1 MAGLLRS
8 RLRTACL
15 VLLSL
20 TAAMPASSLTQQP
33 TGAVSGT
40 VRWIDGVASAGA
52 TVTAISTSTDGLEK
66 TGWVMGKVAV
76 AATVTDSNGNFHI
89 SNLAPGLYH
98 IVTGPVYLPR
108 TFSDVS
114 MQSTSLHLVNVVAGN
129 TATGIN
135 FTYVRNGEKVIYD
148 PKQLLTVTGKL
159 VLASVGSPYGIHL
172 DVINSDGTVSRYQF
186 RGPDNTGRNFYWWPG
201 YDVAPGGMLDKMSK
215 AGESVTVSGFDS
227 GYIATARNPGLHILS
242 VNEVTRGGVPQQ

>member
-8 RLRTACL
+8 PMRAACL
-15 VLLSL
+15 VILSL
-20 TAAMPASSLTQQP
+20 TAATQASSLIQQP

-40 VRWIDGVASAGA
+40 VMWIDGAPSTGA
-52 TVTAISTSTDGLEK
+52 TVSAISTSTDGLEK
-66 TGWVMGKVAV
+66 TGWVMGKAV
-76 AATVTDSNGNFHI
+76 AAGTVTDNNGNFRI
-89 SNLAPGLYH
+89 ANLAPGLYH

-114 MQSTSLHLVNVVAGN
+114 MQSADIHLANVSAGN

-135 FTYVRNGEKVIYD
+135 FTCVRNGEKVVDD

-159 VLASVGSPYGIHL
+159 VLAPIGSPYGIHL

-201 YDVAPGGMLDKMSK
+201 YDAAPGGMLDKMSK
-215 AGESVTVSGFDS
+215 AGESVTVSGFDL
-227 GYIATARNPGLHILS
+227 GYTATARNPGLHILS